1 MPGPTAAHPIDYAA
15 LDDAGL
21 VARAA
26 LRDARAVREI
36 TTRYNQRL
44 FRTAWSVLRDQAD
57 AEEVVQEAY
66 LKAFRGLDGFAGQ
79 SSLSTWLVR
88 IVLNAA
94 VDRGRRKERR
104 RTDLLEQ
111 DVAVLDAYRRRHS
124 PADATPE
131 DALMRKQ
138 LADSLKSAIAQLTDD
153 YSSVVVLRDI
163 EGMSVRET
171 AEVLGVSEDVV
182 KTRLSRARRQLRRIL
197 LPEIGGL
204 FQETLPFAG
213 ADCERMTA
221 RVLAALEV

>member
-1 MPGPTAAHPIDYAA
+1 MSVEGAIERLVRDESGRVLATLVRVTKDF
-15 LDDAGL
+15 GL
-21 VARAA
+21 
-26 LRDARAVREI
+26 
-36 TTRYNQRL
+36 
-44 FRTAWSVLRDQAD
+44 

-153 YSSVVVLRDI
+153 YGSVVVLRDI
-163 EGMSVRET
+163 EAMSVRET

-221 RVLAALEV
+221 RVLAALEL

>member
-66 LKAFRGLDGFAGQ
+66 LKPFAGLMDLPA
-79 SSLSTWLVR
+79 SRACRHGWCGLFSTRPWTG
-88 IVLNAA
+88 AA
-94 VDRGRRKERR
+94 GRSAG

-111 DVAVLDAYRRRHS
+111 DVAVLDAYRRRHG
-124 PADATPE
+124 PGRCDPGGCADAQTACRQPE
-131 DALMRKQ
+131 ERHC
-138 LADSLKSAIAQLTDD
+138 SAH
-153 YSSVVVLRDI
+153 
-163 EGMSVRET
+163 G
-171 AEVLGVSEDVV
+171 
-182 KTRLSRARRQLRRIL
+182 
-197 LPEIGGL
+197 
-204 FQETLPFAG
+204 
-213 ADCERMTA
+213 
-221 RVLAALEV
+221 